1 MEMDLTEI
9 RYIKC
14 NHRLYAIWG
23 NLIILVIDSLEE
35 NHLFNSSRQLM
46 IWNKQTIITFTAI
59 TMGLF
64 FPLFYSFSLVRVLL
78 DGQLN
83 DSVSQTHSMIP
94 ERNHSNILICYCKA
108 INPCTEALV
117 RRGEAT
123 WMEHLGGPRVNAA
136 IMPKWVNVG
145 FQRSSASHAGIQCM
159 ESGTGGGIASFL
171 PINLLDC
178 VCRNGG
184 FHKCM

>member
-1 MEMDLTEI
+1 MDLTNIEL
-9 RYIKC
+9 KC
-14 NHRLYAIWG
+14 NHLLYSIWG
-23 NLIILVIDSLEE
+23 NFIISVIDSLEK
-35 NHLFNSSRQLM
+35 NHFFSSALQLM
-46 IWNKQTIITFTAI
+46 IWNKQTISSFPAI

-64 FPLFYSFSLVRVLL
+64 FLLFHSFRLLCVLL

-117 RRGEAT
+117 RRGEAA

-145 FQRSSASHAGIQCM
+145 FQRSCASHAGIQCM
-159 ESGTGGGIASFL
+159 ESSTGGGFASFL
-171 PINLLDC
+171 PISLLHRA
-178 VCRNGG
+178 CRNGG
-184 FHKCM
+184 FHKCV